1 MSPVPA
7 WLAVMV
13 QVPCAVPVAV
23 VPLKVQGPLGASV
36 TARPAA
42 LLLAVMALV
51 PPTVM
56 VAGLAL
62 MLRVWLA

>member
-36 TARPAA
+36 TARPA